1 MAYIT
6 KDGKI
11 IRGDTEKP
19 STKFDMNK
27 IHEIAEKLKKEMP
40 PKLNAFQREQASR
53 EKINLDDYPG
63 DLTWE
68 NADKIITDCAIIIL
82 LIWKMN

>member
-19 STKFDMNK
+19 STRFDMNK
-27 IHEIAEKLKKEMP
+27 IHEIAEKLKKEIP
-40 PKLNAFQREQASR
+40 PKLTGFKGEREPPDCLLLTLITSGC
-53 EKINLDDYPG
+53 IIMLDP
-63 DLTWE
+63 
-68 NADKIITDCAIIIL
+68 
-82 LIWKMN
+82 